1 MDDIFEKYKKLNID
15 GRWIGLE
22 AGGNDPCFCT
32 PIGAETF
39 GWDNGIHFCF
49 IDGFGETVFA
59 VDPEYYGGHLVFPL
73 ARNFGDFLR
82 LILAA
87 KNTCQIE
94 QIIWWDKKTY
104 EEQLNEPS
112 NVEYA
117 NCPETRKSLD
127 AIAGLGITPM
137 ENPFEYVKEIQK
149 DFPYDKI
156 QYTNEYYD
164 TLGLERPD
172 GTERDDV
179 YYGEARISRI
189 FYEDK

>member
-1 MDDIFEKYKKLNID
+1 MNDIFEKYKELNID
-15 GRWIGLE
+15 GSWIGLE
-22 AGGNDPCFCT
+22 ARGNVPWFCT

-59 VDPEYYGGHLVFPL
+59 VDAECCCEHLVFPI
-73 ARNFGDFLR
+73 ARNFCDFLR

-87 KNTCQIE
+87 GNTCPIE
-94 QIIWWDKKTY
+94 QIMWWDKKMF
-104 EEQLNEPS
+104 EDSLNDPDNAEWNS
-112 NVEYA
+112 K
-117 NCPETRKSLD
+117 PEVQKALK
-127 AIAGLGITPM
+127 AIAELGITPM
-137 ENPFEYVKEIQK
+137 EEPFEYVKDIQK
-149 DFPYDKI
+149 DFPYDKL

-172 GTERDDV
+172 GTERDEWHSEV
-179 YYGEARISRI
+179 RISRI